1 MCSVNLTPYLRAVPS
16 NKGPYPAGPS
26 GCKMFGGHT
35 VDNRNLQVTR
45 KGPIAEADYRLVTV
59 PASAAEEKMSKRMF

>member
-1 MCSVNLTPYLRAVPS
+1 
-16 NKGPYPAGPS
+16 
-26 GCKMFGGHT
+26 MFGGNT

-59 PASAAEEKMSKRMF
+59 PAYAAEQLYGHLWAARGKHLQ